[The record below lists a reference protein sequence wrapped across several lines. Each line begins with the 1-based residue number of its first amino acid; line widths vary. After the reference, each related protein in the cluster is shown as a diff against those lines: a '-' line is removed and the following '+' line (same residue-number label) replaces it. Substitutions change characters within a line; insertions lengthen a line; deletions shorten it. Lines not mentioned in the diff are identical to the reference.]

1 MEEFHPSRS
10 FALTSRLPA
19 GRETSKLPPSMK
31 VPLPALSVALFAGAA
46 SLTHCSG
53 GDDNGPSP
61 PPPCVEN
68 LNVDCIKLLYEPP
81 TYSNIFTQSIQQKC
95 SLGSS
100 CHSAD
105 GAMGGLVL
113 VNADDTYE
121 ALLGLKGGVKRV
133 LPRDPK
139 CSPLMVR
146 LASRDPNYVMPRGA
160 PFAAEELCDFV
171 HWIKQGAEKN

>member
-1 MEEFHPSRS
+1 
-10 FALTSRLPA
+10 
-19 GRETSKLPPSMK
+19 MK
-31 VPLPALSVALFAGAA
+31 APLPVLCVALFASAA

-53 GDDNGPSP
+53 GDDGEGPPP

-68 LNVDCIKLLYEPP
+68 LNVDCIALRYEPP
-81 TYSNIFTQSIQQKC
+81 VYSNIFSKSIQQKC

-113 VNADDTYE
+113 VNADDTYD

-133 LPRDPK
+133 LPHDPK

-146 LASRDPNYVMPRGA
+146 FTSPDPEYVMPRGA
-160 PFAAEELCDFV
+160 PFEATELCDFV
-171 HWIKQGAEKN
+171 QWIKQGAEKN